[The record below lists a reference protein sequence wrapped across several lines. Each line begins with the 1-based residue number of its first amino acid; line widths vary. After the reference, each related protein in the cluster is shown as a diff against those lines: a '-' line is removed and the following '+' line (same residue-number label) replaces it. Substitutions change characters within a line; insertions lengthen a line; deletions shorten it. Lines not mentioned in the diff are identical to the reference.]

1 MNMSG
6 LTSMRTDKRSERGF
20 TLIEVMVAMIVAMAV
35 VAAAFTIL
43 VTSNKAAQVNE
54 QVADTQQNARLAMDL
69 IATDIKLA
77 GFNMTGTIG
86 NCTVGNPPV
95 PVPIVPLDNTP
106 GGAVAAINDV
116 GPDSVR
122 MVVPALTAGSTGG
135 LPVLAAAAVGDA
147 TLITLSAA
155 DVTAMTNAGMAL
167 GSVVSI
173 GASHASRITAIA
185 ATTLTLERP
194 FPPAP
199 AGVILYPIGT
209 PVYLL
214 QCVTYAISTVAA
226 TCGGSTTCLTRNGVP
241 MVDGIEDLQLAY
253 GCDGCNT
260 APPNPPLPNG
270 VVDEQDASGGTFTQ
284 GDLITNSL
292 WNIVP
297 MTPDKI
303 KLVQVTIVARQ
314 NRAEQG
320 VAETGA
326 TASNTAGPVI
336 ASDHNPSADAGYNVT
351 AYRQQRRR
359 VLTRTIQVRNIEL

>member
-1 MNMSG
+1 MAIPWKSAQ
-6 LTSMRTDKRSERGF
+6 RRQQGF
-20 TLIEVMVAMIVAMAV
+20 TLIEVMVAMVIAMAV

-43 VTSNKAAQVNE
+43 VTSNKAARVNS

-106 GGAVAAINDV
+106 GGVVGAINDV

-122 MVVPALTAGSTGG
+122 MVVPSLTAGSTGG
-135 LPVLAAAAVGDA
+135 VPVLAANGGGDA
-147 TLITLSAA
+147 ATITLSAA
-155 DVTAMTNAGMAL
+155 DVAAMGAAGMAV
-167 GSVVSI
+167 GSVVSV
-173 GASHASRITAIA
+173 GGGHASRITATA
-185 ATTLTLERP
+185 ATILTLEKP
-194 FPPAP
+194 LPPSPGGA
-199 AGVILYPIGT
+199 VLFPIGT

-214 QCVTYAISTVAA
+214 QCVTYAVSNVAA
-226 TCGGSTTCLTRNGVP
+226 TCGGSATCLTRNGVP

-260 APPNPPLPNG
+260 APPNPPLPNR

-292 WNIVP
+292 WSIVP

-314 NRAEQG
+314 NQAEQG
-320 VAETGA
+320 IAETGA
-326 TASNTAGPVI
+326 IAANTTGPVI
-336 ASDHNPSADAGYNVT
+336 VSDHDPSADAGYNVAT
-351 AYRQQRRR
+351 YNSQRRR
-359 VLTRTIQVRNIEL
+359 VLTRTIQVRNIES

>member
-1 MNMSG
+1 MGN
-6 LTSMRTDKRSERGF
+6 SEMKPNNRREQGF
-20 TLIEVMVAMIVAMAV
+20 TLIEVMVAMVIAMAI

-43 VTSNKAAQVNE
+43 VTSNKAARVNT

-106 GGAVAAINDV
+106 GGVVGAINDV
-116 GPDSVR
+116 GPDGIR
-122 MVVPALTAGSTGG
+122 MVVPSLTAGSTGSV
-135 LPVLAAAAVGDA
+135 PVLSANGTGDA
-147 TLITLSAA
+147 TTVTLSAA
-155 DVTAMTNAGMAL
+155 DVAAMGTAGMGV

-173 GASHASRITAIA
+173 GGGHATRITATT
-185 ATTLTLERP
+185 ATMLTIEKPL
-194 FPPAP
+194 PPSP
-199 AGVILYPIGT
+199 AGTVLFPIGT

-214 QCVTYAISTVAA
+214 QCVAYAVSNVAA
-226 TCGGSTTCLTRNGVP
+226 TCGGSATCLTRNGIP
-241 MVDGIEDLQLAY
+241 MVDGIEDLQFAY

-284 GDLITNSL
+284 GDLITNSA
-292 WNIVP
+292 WSIVP

-314 NRAEQG
+314 AAAEQG
-320 VAETGA
+320 IAEEGGGI
-326 TASNTAGPVI
+326 ASNTAGPVI
-336 ASDHNPSADAGYNVT
+336 VSDHNPSADAGYNAGV
-351 AYRQQRRR
+351 YNQQRRR
-359 VLTRTIQVRNIEL
+359 VLTRTIQVRNIES